1 MTTPLKQNRRAK
13 TILIVDDAKDSVRLL
28 GTFLHANGYIARVAF
43 DGLSALTQAK
53 NAPPD
58 LILLDILLPDIKG
71 YEVCERLKADDA
83 TRHIPV
89 IFLSAL
95 DEPLDKINAFRV
107 GGADYL
113 TKPYHELEAMARIEM
128 HLEALGDL
136 AFTVEGRRFAMDKGE
151 TIHTENSH
159 KFTDR
164 SSNLLL
170 LAGGWTPTRRWLDE
184 AGRFSLILAEAAV
197 PRNAP

>member
-1 MTTPLKQNRRAK
+1 MHL
-13 TILIVDDAKDSVRLL
+13 
-28 GTFLHANGYIARVAF
+28 VAE
-43 DGLSALTQAK
+43 K
-53 NAPPD
+53 
-58 LILLDILLPDIKG
+58 
-71 YEVCERLKADDA
+71 
-83 TRHIPV
+83 
-89 IFLSAL
+89 
-95 DEPLDKINAFRV
+95 PLDFSVA
-107 GGADYL
+107 
-113 TKPYHELEAMARIEM
+113 
-128 HLEALGDL
+128 
-136 AFTVEGRRFAMDKGE
+136 GRDFSMDKGE